1 MIRPPGRDAHEEG
14 RPAPVLVRGARRE
27 DVPALVRLRLANAER
42 HVQLAPHLYR
52 LPDETVVGE
61 HFEQVLAAGS
71 GTLVSVAEAAGEVAG
86 MVGVVLL
93 TDPPAHQIL
102 IPRRAAEVHTVVLDG
117 HRGRGVGTALLAAAE
132 HTAAERG
139 VRVLYAG
146 IFAPNTDAV
155 RFSSSAGYTHRGT
168 LLSKRLSTG

>member
-1 MIRPPGRDAHEEG
+1 MSI
-14 RPAPVLVRGARRE
+14 PVRAARRE

-42 HVQLAPHLYR
+42 HVHLAPHLYR
-52 LPDETVVGE
+52 LPDERAVRE
-61 HFEQVLAAGS
+61 HFEEVLADGS
-71 GTLVSVAEAAGEVAG
+71 GTLISVAEAAGEVVG
-86 MVGVVLL
+86 MVEVVPL

-132 HTAAERG
+132 RTAAERG

-146 IFAPNTDAV
+146 IFTPNTDAV
-155 RFSSSAGYTHRGT
+155 GFYSAAGYTPRGT
-168 LLSKRLSTG
+168 LLSRRIPGG